1 MSVNKMLNIGCG
13 KTYHDSWVNIDFIST
28 GPGVLAHNLL
38 QGIPFPD
45 RSFDVVYHSHVLE
58 HFDAVGARNLVS
70 ECFRVLK
77 SDGVIR
83 LAVPNL
89 EILAREYLQV
99 LDAVASGGS
108 ARELDYDWIMLEL
121 YDQVARTTPGGEMA
135 SFIAGLAEEN
145 REFVRGRVGA
155 EAEKFWM
162 PKRDLVSINRLIFLL
177 ARLRGVISLKRV
189 RQQIA
194 GWIIYLIAG
203 KAAFKSFKMGIFR
216 SGGEI
221 HQWMYDRY
229 SLKRLLENAGFVDVK
244 ICSAN
249 ESCIPE
255 FENYQLDV
263 VNNKVRKPDSIYVE
277 AYKP

>member
-1 MSVNKMLNIGCG
+1 MKLLNLGCG
-13 KTYHDSWVNIDFIST
+13 KTYNDSWVNVDFVST

-45 RSFDVVYHSHVLE
+45 SSFDVVYHSHVLE

-99 LDAVASGGS
+99 LDAVASGDS
-108 ARELDYDWIMLEL
+108 AREIDYDWVMLEL
-121 YDQVARTTPGGEMA
+121 YDQVARTKPGGEMA
-135 SFIAGLAEEN
+135 CFIAALAEEN
-145 REFVRGRVGA
+145 REFVRCRAGA
-155 EAEKFWM
+155 EAENFWM
-162 PKRDLVSINRLIFLL
+162 PKRDLHGINRLKFLL
-177 ARLRGVISLKRV
+177 NKFLGVISLKRI
-189 RQQIA
+189 RQKIA

-203 KAAFKSFKMGIFR
+203 KATFKSFKMGIFR
-216 SGGEI
+216 SSGEI